1 MNHSNVSRMSRED
14 TVIKTVPLPKIKR
27 QNSNLIILWTISQTK
42 QMIIKVTNLQED
54 IYLG

>member
-1 MNHSNVSRMSRED
+1 MSRED

-42 QMIIKVTNLQED
+42 QMIIKVTDLQED